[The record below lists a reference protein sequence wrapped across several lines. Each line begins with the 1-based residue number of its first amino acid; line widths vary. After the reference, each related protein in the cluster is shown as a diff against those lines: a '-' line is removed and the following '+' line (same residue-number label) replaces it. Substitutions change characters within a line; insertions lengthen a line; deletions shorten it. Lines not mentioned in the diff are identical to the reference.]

1 MSAYDPPKRTLAGLV
16 TTPFRALPRVVR
28 CPVLSLGEAMR
39 RRNKTG
45 GKAAKTQRRKTLSR
59 RNAPKSARN
68 RRSSA
73 ARQETEVARLTRE
86 LHKSREQQAAT
97 SEVLGVI
104 SSSPGELGP
113 VFEAISKT
121 PHVSAVA
128 DLPTCSS
135 TVSMNMHFVLPPNG
149 MLRRLTLSA
158 GPKIR
163 FLG

>member
-1 MSAYDPPKRTLAGLV
+1 MSAIGTKRTCLLHRTCPLLGVKRTWLFALQMSAFDPKRTLAGLV

-86 LHKSREQQAAT
+86 LHEFTRAA
-97 SEVLGVI
+97 GGDFG
-104 SSSPGELGP
+104 SSGRDQFFARRAWACLRGH
-113 VFEAISKT
+113 IRKRHT
-121 PHVSAVA
+121 Y
-128 DLPTCSS
+128 LRWQTCQL
-135 TVSMNMHFVLPPNG
+135 VPLQ
-149 MLRRLTLSA
+149 
-158 GPKIR
+158 
-163 FLG
+163 